1 MSFFSQSLSVSV
13 QSGPSQ
19 KFLKAKVRVLR
30 VSGYRKL
37 TLQRLKMRQ
46 NSMTENLEFA
56 SAEKLVSIAV
66 AEKSSREV
74 YVARGERSKFWKGS
88 GSFRLFSTLILPLE
102 IFD

>member
-56 SAEKLVSIAV
+56 AAEKLVSIAV

-74 YVARGERSKFWKGS
+74 YGREVRVLGHFHLTAAAESEAENS
-88 GSFRLFSTLILPLE
+88 MTENLE
-102 IFD
+102 F